1 MAFSCQGSPKRR
13 EIGIFVNM
21 SEAVKDALRAERA
34 MNAALKR
41 EKSSSKEKKQ
51 LVAPKVIVVA
61 EKI

>member
-1 MAFSCQGSPKRR
+1 
-13 EIGIFVNM
+13 M